1 MMEPLR
7 GEMEAMETLKD
18 KTAVGRGGGG
28 ISRAIALALA
38 DAGANVVLADIDED
52 AARCGRRVR
61 ARGVRSAGVWCDVE
75 AGFGRGT
82 GRTAFAE
89 FGAVHVPHNNAGVTW
104 RPTAAF

>member
-1 MMEPLR
+1 
-7 GEMEAMETLKD
+7 
-18 KTAVGRGGGG
+18 
-28 ISRAIALALA
+28 
-38 DAGANVVLADIDED
+38 
-52 AARCGRRVR
+52 
-61 ARGVRSAGVWCDVE
+61 VRSAGVWCDVE